1 MFVEM
6 YLLVLLDKPL
16 LKVFYLIKEISAGL
30 LGVLIALFEE
40 GLLFLKVFLHVVW
53 LDVLFVSHL
62 KLLDVLLY

>member
-40 GLLFLKVFLHVVW
+40 GLLFLKVFLQVVW